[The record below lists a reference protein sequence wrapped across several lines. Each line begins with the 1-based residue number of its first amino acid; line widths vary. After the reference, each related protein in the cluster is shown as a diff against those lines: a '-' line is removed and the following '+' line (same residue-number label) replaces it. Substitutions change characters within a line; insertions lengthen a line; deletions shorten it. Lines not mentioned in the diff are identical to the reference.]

1 MTPKRNLSEMPLKQ
15 SQYKQSQYWDSPQS
29 RNQDSPQQRQL
40 PISRLQEEPQASK
53 DEDVIEILDEDN
65 EGGDPAIEVPE
76 RPKRKKVV
84 QVKVED
90 ESEVS
95 ALKTLGFRVCS

>member
-1 MTPKRNLSEMPLKQ
+1 MPLKQ
-15 SQYKQSQYWDSPQS
+15 YQYKQSQYWDSQQS
-29 RNQDSPQQRQL
+29 RTQQSQHRQ
-40 PISRLQEEPQASK
+40 IQVSRLQAQQTPNVSQEMQDDK
-53 DEDVIEILDEDN
+53 DEDVIDILDDDDDN
-65 EGGDPAIEVPE
+65 EGDNVIEFPE
-76 RPKRKKVV
+76 RIKKKKVI

>member
-1 MTPKRNLSEMPLKQ
+1 MPVPQTPNV
-15 SQYKQSQYWDSPQS
+15 SQEIPVD
-29 RNQDSPQQRQL
+29 QD
-40 PISRLQEEPQASK
+40 EE
-53 DEDVIEILDEDN
+53 VIEILDDDDDDIEEDKVR
-65 EGGDPAIEVPE
+65 EVPE
-76 RPKRKKVV
+76 RVKKKKVI

>member
-1 MTPKRNLSEMPLKQ
+1 MPLKQ
-15 SQYKQSQYWDSPQS
+15 YQYKQSQYWDSQQSQHSRTQQSQHRQIQVTRPQV
-29 RNQDSPQQRQL
+29 PQT
-40 PISRLQEEPQASK
+40 PNIPQEIQN
-53 DEDVIEILDEDN
+53 DQVEDVIEILDDENEDDIVR
-65 EGGDPAIEVPE
+65 EAPE
-76 RPKRKKVV
+76 RIKKKKVI

>member
-1 MTPKRNLSEMPLKQ
+1 MFLCLSGQWTALAERGER
-15 SQYKQSQYWDSPQS
+15 YWD
-29 RNQDSPQQRQL
+29 
-40 PISRLQEEPQASK
+40 
-53 DEDVIEILDEDN
+53 
-65 EGGDPAIEVPE
+65 E
-76 RPKRKKVV
+76 RPRRKKVV

>member
-1 MTPKRNLSEMPLKQ
+1 MPLKQ
-15 SQYKQSQYWDSPQS
+15 SQYKQSQYWDSEQS
-29 RNQDSPQQRQL
+29 RTLGSQHRQL
-40 PISRLQEEPQASK
+40 QATRMPVPQTPNVSQEIPVDQ
-53 DEDVIEILDEDN
+53 DEEVIEILDDDDDDIEEDKVR
-65 EGGDPAIEVPE
+65 EVPE
-76 RPKRKKVV
+76 RVKKKKVI

>member
-1 MTPKRNLSEMPLKQ
+1 MPLKQ

-29 RNQDSPQQRQL
+29 RSKDLQQRQL
-40 PISRLQEEPQASK
+40 PVSRLQEEPQASK
-53 DEDVIEILDEDN
+53 DEDVIEILDEDGD
-65 EGGDPAIEVPE
+65 GGGGPAIEVPE